1 MGFYS
6 FACPFA
12 PGLSTYINNKR
23 RIRGQGRT
31 ETMARNKG
39 VTDATGFQRG
49 KPSGIENAMS
59 IAGSLESGCDIS
71 GRLGSPDPIRGTKTP
86 VREVRVTRRGGGQSA
101 TRTES

>member
-1 MGFYS
+1 M
-6 FACPFA
+6 
-12 PGLSTYINNKR
+12 TRNN
-23 RIRGQGRT
+23 
-31 ETMARNKG
+31 G

-71 GRLGSPDPIRGTKTP
+71 GRLGSPDPKRGTKTP
-86 VREVRVTRRGGGQSA
+86 VREVRVTRRGGGQST